1 MADEHQALS
10 REEILEALTALM
22 PWIDLWSSYSAQ
34 IVLTTGAGDKPL
46 PSITIAGLPTG
57 VTIARALMMFKYRTI
72 ENTNAAVNSVSG
84 AQNIQAK
91 KAVGGSWVTGIAL
104 GGGECSVPASTRE
117 TGDVMMGTD
126 DISGQV
132 PANGAVM
139 SFKWTSGKAANNNLN
154 FNDIQV
160 GLRIWFTV

>member
-1 MADEHQALS
+1 MSLL
-10 REEILEALTALM
+10 IKIPLM
-22 PWIDLWSSYSAQ
+22 SWLDLWSAYSAQ
-34 IVLTTGAGDKPL
+34 IVLTTSTGDKPL
-46 PSITIAGLPTG
+46 PSITITGLPAG
-57 VTIARALMMFKYRTI
+57 MIVTRAVMMFKYRTI

-84 AQNIQAK
+84 AQNIQAQ

-126 DISGQV
+126 DISSQIPV
-132 PANGAVM
+132 NGALLN
-139 SFKWTSGKAANNNLN
+139 FQWASGKAAQNSLN
-154 FNDIQV
+154 FNDIQI